1 MMKSIGKP
9 QDNQNN
15 NNENRTKMKTIVKPM
30 ETIWNYNVNKTD

>member
-15 NNENRTKMKTIVKPM
+15 NNENRTKNENHC
-30 ETIWNYNVNKTD
+30 ETNGTHLKIQC